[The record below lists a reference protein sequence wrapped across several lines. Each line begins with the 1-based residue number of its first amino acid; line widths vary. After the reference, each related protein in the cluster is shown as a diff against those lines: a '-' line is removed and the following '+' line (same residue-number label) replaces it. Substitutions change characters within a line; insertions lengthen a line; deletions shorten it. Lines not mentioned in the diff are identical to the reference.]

1 MVSGFNT
8 SPNDLS
14 RMESGEAKLMVIFE
28 KVDFGRLSFLIA
40 IEVICFYMTYTHKTN
55 LQSP

>member
-1 MVSGFNT
+1 
-8 SPNDLS
+8 
-14 RMESGEAKLMVIFE
+14 MESGEAKLMVIFE